1 MNGNFDLQS
10 YLSNGIESIVSEI
23 LKATLKNPKE
33 SAFMLKF
40 AAATR
45 AASKK
50 HIIAENN
57 GEHIRCEC

>member
-10 YLSNGIESIVSEI
+10 YLSNGIESIVSGI
-23 LKATLKNPKE
+23 LKATLKNLKE

-50 HIIAENN
+50 RIIAENN